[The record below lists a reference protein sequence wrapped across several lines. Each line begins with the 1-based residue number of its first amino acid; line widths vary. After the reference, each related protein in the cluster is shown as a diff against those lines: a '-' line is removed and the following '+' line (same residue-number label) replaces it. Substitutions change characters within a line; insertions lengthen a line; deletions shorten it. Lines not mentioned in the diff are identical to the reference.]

1 MKCEEVL
8 PQLEEYIDGELEAA
22 IWEDIKEHLLA
33 CRACSEAYGE
43 LERERGLYR
52 AYASALNHDLNAGPQ
67 MWEGIRAAISSGRA
81 PAPVPRRTLLERL
94 ESLLPAGRFMRYA
107 LFAAAVACVSIA
119 GTLQA
124 VRLLAPHP
132 EISAGKKGA
141 PPPQNGVEAALRS
154 VQRAELE
161 YMQAIGLLSKIV
173 ERQKQTLEPARRAE
187 IDRHL
192 DALDEEIVKAR
203 QAFHSHPLDT
213 ELGIYML
220 TAYREKVELLQ
231 ELATS

>member
-1 MKCEEVL
+1 MKCEDVVSR
-8 PQLEEYIDGELEAA
+8 LEDYGYGELEAA
-22 IWEDIKEHLLA
+22 ISEDINEHLLA
-33 CRACSEAYGE
+33 CQACSEAFGV
-43 LERERGLYR
+43 LEREQGLYH
-52 AYASALNHDLNAGPQ
+52 AYSSALSHDLIVGLE
-67 MWEGIRAAISSGRA
+67 MWEGIRAAISSERV
-81 PAPVPRRTLLERL
+81 PAPVHRRTLLERL

-107 LFAAAVACVSIA
+107 LLAAAVACVSIS
-119 GTLQA
+119 GTLLA
-124 VRLLAPHP
+124 VKMLAPHT
-132 EISAGKKGA
+132 EIRVRTTGA
-141 PPPQNGVEAALRS
+141 PSPQNSLEAALHS

-161 YMQAIGLLSKIV
+161 YMQAIGLLSEIV
-173 ERQKQTLEPARRAE
+173 EKQKQTLEPAKRAE

-192 DALDEEIVKAR
+192 KSLDEEIVKAR